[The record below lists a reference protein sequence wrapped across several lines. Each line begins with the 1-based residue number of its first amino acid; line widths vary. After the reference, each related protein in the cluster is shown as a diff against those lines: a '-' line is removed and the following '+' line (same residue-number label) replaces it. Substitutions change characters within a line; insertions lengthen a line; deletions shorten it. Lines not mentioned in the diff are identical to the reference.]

1 MKNIYIDTVL
11 QVFESDGNLHIVGGS
26 SSGDS
31 DVKGNDLVEKALH
44 LVMPMSKALRILP
57 DIVKSLPQL
66 AEEETIKNSIAE
78 VTVESKSV
86 NESEGEGLHFKI

>member
-31 DVKGNDLVEKALH
+31 DVKGNDLVEKAIH

-66 AEEETIKNSIAE
+66 AEEEMIKNSIAE
-78 VTVESKSV
+78 GTVESKSV
-86 NESEGEGLHFKI
+86 NESEGEGLHFEI